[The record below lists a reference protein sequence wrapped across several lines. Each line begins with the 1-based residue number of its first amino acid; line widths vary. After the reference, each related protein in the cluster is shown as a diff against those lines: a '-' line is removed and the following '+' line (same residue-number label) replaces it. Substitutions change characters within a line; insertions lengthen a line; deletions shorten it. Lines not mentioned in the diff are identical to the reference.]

1 MHAGVYELKVS
12 VCMDKGGCVSVF
24 ACTLVE
30 CKGGFRDVVN
40 QLGIRIVCVC
50 VCWGIFRFLCV
61 RVCVVYL
68 CICVCQL
75 KYGSQSKAQKKN
87 VTLITSVIH
96 NFAPGAQRVEEESG
110 AGSRKIMT
118 LLQNYKNYKN
128 KRKYFILIVHKKK
141 RMSYT

>member
-1 MHAGVYELKVS
+1 M
-12 VCMDKGGCVSVF
+12 SVF

-40 QLGIRIVCVC
+40 QLGIRICMCVCVC
-50 VCWGIFRFLCV
+50 VGESFFFCV
-61 RVCVVYL
+61 CVCVVYL
-68 CICVCQL
+68 CIRVSVCV
-75 KYGSQSKAQKKN
+75 SSNMEAKAKLKKN

-118 LLQNYKNYKN
+118 LLQNYKN
-128 KRKYFILIVHKKK
+128 
-141 RMSYT
+141 

>member
-1 MHAGVYELKVS
+1 M
-12 VCMDKGGCVSVF
+12 
-24 ACTLVE
+24 
-30 CKGGFRDVVN
+30 
-40 QLGIRIVCVC
+40 
-50 VCWGIFRFLCV
+50 
-61 RVCVVYL
+61 
-68 CICVCQL
+68 CQL

>member
-1 MHAGVYELKVS
+1 MC
-12 VCMDKGGCVSVF
+12 VCV
-24 ACTLVE
+24 
-30 CKGGFRDVVN
+30 
-40 QLGIRIVCVC
+40 LGNLSFSVCVC
-50 VCWGIFRFLCV
+50 MCCV
-61 RVCVVYL
+61 FVYL
-68 CICVCQL
+68 CVSAQIW
-75 KYGSQSKAQKKN
+75 KPKQSSKKN

-141 RMSYT
+141 KNVVYVRPRLQCSCSVYPALFRRHNGYGLLCLSNRVCLMSK